1 MVLGG
6 ELFWNCTNFSPTG
19 LTFYQ
24 GGGGGGNW
32 AIPATV
38 LCCCNYSEYS
48 IIVQYFQCNGHH
60 E

>member
-24 GGGGGGNW
+24 GGGGGGELGN
-32 AIPATV
+32 TCHCTM
-38 LCCCNYSEYS
+38 LL
-48 IIVQYFQCNGHH
+48 
-60 E
+60 